1 MPVFGDGME
10 RGKYLHHMYQI
21 SILAYRVPVWPV
33 GGIRGVGSESDLF
46 YFMWPTASSS
56 LPETR
61 L

>member
-46 YFMWPTASSS
+46 YVADSQQFSTRDTA
-56 LPETR
+56 LR
-61 L
+61 